1 MCVHID
7 MRLQGRGGGKRKK
20 QNKTF
25 SVQLERTLNVCSCVL
40 LKNGGSVHCLRDP
53 QVWNSTKKTFKT
65 GSHETIHTFK
75 NYFATVFLIF
85 SNKQYSNRS
94 LRMTKRLK
102 KTLIS
107 LAPIYT
113 PLTNKIIYIINK

>member
-7 MRLQGRGGGKRKK
+7 MRLQGGGGGGRKK

-25 SVQLERTLNVCSCVL
+25 SVHLECMLNVCSCVL

-53 QVWNSTKKTFKT
+53 QEWNSTKKTFKT
-65 GSHETIHTFK
+65 GSHDTIHTFR

-85 SNKQYSNRS
+85 SNKQYPNRP
-94 LRMTKRLK
+94 LIVTKSLK
-102 KTLIS
+102 KNNDITC
-107 LAPIYT
+107 
-113 PLTNKIIYIINK
+113 TNIRTIDK